1 MGIGAS
7 LGKEAVLAVSG
18 RAGWREERLFNRLQ
32 ERLTQFLKE
41 EYRLEE
47 KNTR

>member
-1 MGIGAS
+1 MGTGAS
-7 LGKEAVLAVSG
+7 LGKKAVLADSG
-18 RAGWREERLFNRLQ
+18 RAGEKRDVVNRLEERRI
-32 ERLTQFLKE
+32 QFPKE